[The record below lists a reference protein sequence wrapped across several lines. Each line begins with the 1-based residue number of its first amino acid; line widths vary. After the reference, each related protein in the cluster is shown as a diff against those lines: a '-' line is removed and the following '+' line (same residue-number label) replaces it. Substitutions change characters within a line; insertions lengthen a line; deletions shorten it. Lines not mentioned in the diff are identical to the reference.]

1 MRLAGPDACPLK
13 PILLRLSPHR
23 RRVRVLELEPVRR
36 PPGPMTRSPPLRG
49 DPLLAPSCRMPR
61 PNSAGSTGAIW
72 WPLSA
77 HHLAVDEAGPH
88 LEVVGCAA
96 IDDLRVSIFQW
107 FDTANLT
114 EEGEEPLAYAPE
126 PRLIPPAEIPKR
138 AAKAPRKVLKAKPQ
152 RPPAIV
158 LPQEKLPISDA
169 PETATPGET
178 EGQSARATS
187 IRPRTP
193 YPETPSSFED
203 RFCAKCWGLPGKTE

>member
-1 MRLAGPDACPLK
+1 MV
-13 PILLRLSPHR
+13 SPSLYVAIPPRGNPRHGR
-23 RRVRVLELEPVRR
+23 RW
-36 PPGPMTRSPPLRG
+36 PLRVCARVV
-49 DPLLAPSCRMPR
+49 LVSL
-61 PNSAGSTGAIW
+61 T
-72 WPLSA
+72 LSA
-77 HHLAVDEAGPH
+77 SFSLA
-88 LEVVGCAA
+88 GCAA

-158 LPQEKLPISDA
+158 RPQEKLPISDA